1 MWREPLRL
9 ALAGEVARAVLPGFL
24 VSRAL
29 LLVAA
34 LLAVRLFPLRSGD
47 GPWAGS
53 PTTDWLAALSRWDGK
68 WYLAI
73 ARDGYGYHES
83 AASSLNF
90 APGYPA
96 LMRLVGQAIGR
107 TDNDGLLGIGIV
119 LSNLALLVALVCLY
133 LLTRQLEGDGL
144 ARRAVL
150 WMVAFPSTLYLSAV
164 YPESLFLALA
174 LGGFLLALNERWAW
188 ASVLLAG
195 ATLTRNYAVLLS
207 VPLTWHYLAQHRWRA
222 RRDIAWLLLVPL
234 TFAVWQAYYWALT
247 GDPLAMPHASAE
259 WGRNLTAPWDMLRY
273 YFSIKYWTA
282 YVQSGGTL
290 SSDRNPIDI
299 ASVLLLGLLVVLS
312 WRLRPRSLG
321 LLATLL
327 YLPMISTGGFVAIPR
342 YALEV
347 FPIYL
352 VLARLTARR
361 WLLVAGLAVVS
372 GLALVAMGWFAV
384 GGWLA

>member
-1 MWREPLRL
+1 LLATGLL
-9 ALAGEVARAVLPGFL
+9 ALRW
-24 VSRAL
+24 
-29 LLVAA
+29 
-34 LLAVRLFPLRSGD
+34 FPLRPGD

-53 PTTDWLAALSRWDGK
+53 PSADWLAAFSRWDGK

-73 ARDGYGYHES
+73 ARDGYSYHES

-96 LMRLVGQAIGR
+96 LMRLIGLAIGR

-119 LSNLALLVALVCLY
+119 LSNLALMVALVCLY
-133 LLTRQLEGDGL
+133 LVARQLEGDAA

-150 WMVAFPSTLYLSAV
+150 WLVALPSTLFLSAV
-164 YPESLFLALA
+164 YPESVFLALA
-174 LGGFLLALNERWAW
+174 LAGFLCALDERWAL

-195 ATLTRNYAVLLS
+195 ATLTRNYAILLG
-207 VPLTWHYLAQHRWRA
+207 VPLVWHYLAQHHWRPRWNM
-222 RRDIAWLLLVPL
+222 AWLLLVPL
-234 TFAVWQAYYWALT
+234 TFAVWQAYFWALT

-273 YFSIKYWTA
+273 YFSLKYWTA

-290 SSDRNPIDI
+290 TSDRSLVDI
-299 ASVLLLGLLVVLS
+299 ASVLLLGVLVGLS
-312 WRLRPRSLG
+312 WRLRPRTFG

-327 YLPMISTGGFVAIPR
+327 YIPMISTGGFVAIPR

-352 VLARLTARR
+352 VLARVTARPAA
-361 WLLVAGLAVVS
+361 LVTGLAVAG
-372 GLALVAMGWFAV
+372 GLALIAMAWFAT

>member
-1 MWREPLRL
+1 VVPHFLLSRL
-9 ALAGEVARAVLPGFL
+9 
-24 VSRAL
+24 L

-34 LLAVRLFPLRSGD
+34 LVGLRLFPLRPGD
-47 GPWAGS
+47 GPWPGS

-73 ARDGYGYHES
+73 ARDGYAYHES

-107 TDNDGLLGIGIV
+107 TDNDGLLAVGII

-133 LLTRQLEGDGL
+133 LLAREVDGQ
-144 ARRAVL
+144 ATAGRAVL
-150 WMVAFPSTLYLSAV
+150 WLVAFPSTLYLSAV

-174 LGGFLLALNERWAW
+174 ISGFLFALRGRWAL
-188 ASVLLAG
+188 ASVLIAG

-207 VPLTWHYLAQHRWRA
+207 VPLFWHYLVQHRWRP
-222 RRDIAWLLLVPL
+222 RRDIGWLLFVPF

-282 YVQSGGTL
+282 YVASGGAVT
-290 SSDRNPIDI
+290 SDRSPIDI
-299 ASVLLLGLLVVLS
+299 LSVLLLGGLVALS

-321 LLATLL
+321 LLATVL
-327 YLPMISTGGFVAIPR
+327 YLPMISTGGFVAVPR

-352 VLARLTARR
+352 VLARLARPR
-361 WLLVAGLAVVS
+361 WLLAASLAIAG

>member
-1 MWREPLRL
+1 
-9 ALAGEVARAVLPGFL
+9 VVPGFV
-24 VSRAL
+24 VSRLL
-29 LLVAA
+29 LLVAGLAA
-34 LLAVRLFPLRSGD
+34 LRWFPLRPGD

-53 PTTDWLAALSRWDGK
+53 PTTDWLAAFSRWDGK

-73 ARDGYGYHES
+73 ARDGYAYHES

-96 LMRLVGQAIGR
+96 LMRVVGQAIGR

-119 LSNLALLVALVCLY
+119 LSNVALLMAMVCLY
-133 LLTRQLEGDGL
+133 LLARQLEGEEM

-150 WMVAFPSTLYLSAV
+150 WLVAFPSTLYLSAV

-174 LGGFLLALNERWAW
+174 LGGFLCALNERWAL
-188 ASVLLAG
+188 ASVFVAG

-207 VPLTWHYLAQHRWRA
+207 VPLVWHYLALHRWRP
-222 RRDIAWLLLVPL
+222 RRDFAWLLLVPL
-234 TFAVWQAYYWALT
+234 TFAIWQGYYWALT
-247 GDPLAMPHASAE
+247 GDPLAMSHASAE

-273 YFSIKYWTA
+273 YFSVRYWTA

-290 SSDRNPIDI
+290 TSDRSPIDI
-299 ASVLLLGLLVVLS
+299 ASVLLLGALVGLS

-352 VLARLTARR
+352 VLARLTRRR
-361 WLLVAGLAVVS
+361 WLLAAGLAISS